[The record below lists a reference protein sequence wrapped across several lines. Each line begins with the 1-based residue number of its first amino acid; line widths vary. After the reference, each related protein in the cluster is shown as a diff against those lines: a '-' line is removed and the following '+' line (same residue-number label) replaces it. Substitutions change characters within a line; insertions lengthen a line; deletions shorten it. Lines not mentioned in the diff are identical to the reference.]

1 MSLRQ
6 RPEIIE
12 VQLGHAVPG
21 LLGDTYNRAQRL
33 EERATLMQV
42 WSDELDRLR
51 ALH

>member
-21 LLGDTYNRAQRL
+21 LLGATYNRSQWL
-33 EERATLMQV
+33 EERAAMLQ
-42 WSDELDRLR
+42 L
-51 ALH
+51 